1 MINPVQV
8 PAPTVAPATSAA
20 AADNNSD
27 LPALLVRHMLSTAI
41 RELSSD
47 DMMRQLFEQ
56 LGRKFMPVLLIGV
69 ALIALILLICML
81 TLIVVVIIFVFM
93 RQARS
98 CTLPSI

>member
-1 MINPVQV
+1 MINPVN
-8 PAPTVAPATSAA
+8 APTPVPVSVPPTVTVDSG
-20 AADNNSD
+20 DLD

-81 TLIVVVIIFVFM
+81 TLIIVVIIFVFM

-98 CTLPSI
+98 CTLP